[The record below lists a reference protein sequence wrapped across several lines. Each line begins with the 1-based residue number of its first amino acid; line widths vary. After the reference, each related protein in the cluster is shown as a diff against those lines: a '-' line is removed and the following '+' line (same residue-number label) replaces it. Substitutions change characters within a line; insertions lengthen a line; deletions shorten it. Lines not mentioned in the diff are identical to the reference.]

1 MRISNIY
8 MGVIAGLACLMS
20 AAPAMADTPESVVI
34 TRPTLDRE
42 GGVMNV
48 SMGIEFC
55 DLRVK
60 SSGAMI
66 LTPMIVNELDTL
78 KLPSVG
84 VYGRTGWYMADRN
97 RRMPL
102 GGSEGSVIMYDKN
115 LAPIDYAERVRY
127 AEWMNGAQ
135 LIVKRTDYGCAGC
148 SQSEGESVLAQY
160 RNVVYTP
167 VFIYR
172 EAVAERVKSRELSGR
187 AYIDFPVNRT
197 EIHPDYRRNSVEL
210 AKIIGTIDSVKN
222 DSDITVTLI
231 EIKGYASP
239 EGDYANNERLARGRT
254 EALRNYVQG
263 LYHFP
268 AGFIKTDYE
277 PEDWAGLREYVAGS
291 TMAHR
296 DEILAIID
304 DPVLDIDIKD
314 RRIQARYGDEYRF
327 LLANVYPGLRHSDY
341 RIEYTIRTFSDPA
354 EIRRLLRTAPQKLS
368 LNEIY
373 LAAQGLEPG
382 SDEYNEIFETA
393 VHLFPADPVANLN
406 AANAAMQRGD
416 LTSAARYLASAGDSA
431 EATYARGVYAA
442 LRGDYGEALRLV
454 EQAVR
459 EGWRDTAGVLDH
471 LHEVAK
477 YN

>member
-8 MGVIAGLACLMS
+8 MGVIAGLSCLMS

-55 DLRVK
+55 GLRVK

-393 VHLFPADPVANLN
+393 VRLFPADPVANLN